1 MSLIKSY
8 FHQKTNMTIKQRAYD
23 TIGDLIEQQE
33 MKIREEHQDKPEWFA
48 QEIINELWEA
58 HELLYENVD

>member
-1 MSLIKSY
+1 MA
-8 FHQKTNMTIKQRAYD
+8 IKQRAYD
-23 TIGDLIEQQE
+23 TIGDLIEQEE